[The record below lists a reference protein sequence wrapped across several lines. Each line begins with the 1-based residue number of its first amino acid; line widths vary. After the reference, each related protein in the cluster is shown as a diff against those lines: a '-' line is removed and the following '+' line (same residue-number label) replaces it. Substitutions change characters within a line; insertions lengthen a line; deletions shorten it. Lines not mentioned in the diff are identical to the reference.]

1 MKCTIHVYLLNEL
14 FSQKTANEH
23 HGGAE
28 SADNK
33 KYIWEDEL
41 VISNRVLKLDEFQN
55 AVYEL
60 KGILPNGNEF
70 SENVKAMR
78 LILLKTENTPDCQ
91 VGVSESILD
100 RLEIEKDKNN
110 TKISFY
116 IKDNEPLANPIPGIY
131 IASREFPKSLIQ
143 L

>member
-14 FSQKTANEH
+14 FSQKIANENFN
-23 HGGAE
+23 GNE

-41 VISNRVLKLDEFQN
+41 VISGTVLSIQERQN
-55 AVYEL
+55 AVYDL
-60 KGILPNGNEF
+60 RGILPNGNQFLE
-70 SENVKAMR
+70 EVQAMR
-78 LILLKTENTPDCQ
+78 LITITSENTPDCA

-100 RLEIEKDKNN
+100 RLEIDTKNYDS
-110 TKISFY
+110 IIRFY

-131 IASREFPKSLIQ
+131 IASKEFPKSLIH
-143 L
+143 

>member
-14 FSQKTANEH
+14 FSQKIADESNQGE
-23 HGGAE
+23 E

-41 VISNRVLKLDEFQN
+41 VINNSVSKMEEIQN
-55 AVYEL
+55 SVYEL
-60 KGILPNGNEF
+60 RGILPNGNEF
-70 SENVKAMR
+70 SESVGAMR
-78 LILLKTENTPDCQ
+78 IVTLKSEDAPECQ

-100 RLEIEKDKNN
+100 RLEIKTDKND
-110 TKISFY
+110 TRLYFY

-131 IASREFPKSLIQ
+131 IASKEFPKSLIQ
-143 L
+143 